1 MITILDNSKTLPQL
15 VVDKTNGKGVLF
27 PIEATVEED
36 LNGVYELK
44 FKFTVDEKRY
54 KELSIGSIV
63 RCNAGEREGIQLF
76 RVVEIS
82 KERKGIISVY
92 AQHISYDLNKLVVRP
107 FTSVGAVNACNALI
121 SNTIDN
127 TGFTIETNLTDT
139 TKEFKTEIPYSFRA
153 CLGGIDNSIISLFGC
168 ELEWDNLKVKVV
180 SRRGANTNVRVA
192 YGKNLVDLQ
201 QDENI
206 ENTYNCCIGY
216 AQYNEEQEKEGGE
229 EGEKETVTKYCVGD
243 MQYLE
248 TNTTPKALVVDFS
261 KEFDKDNLPT
271 VEAVN
276 QLAIN
281 YMTQN
286 AINVPKVSLKVS
298 FVALWQTNEYKN
310 LAPLEM
316 VGLGDTLKVDFPK
329 LNVSADARVIKRV
342 WNVLTERY
350 DTLELG
356 DPKESLSTIL
366 SQTSTA
372 ITNVSKEADNNTL
385 LAENAMLVAQS
396 KQDKLTA
403 GTNIQIVDNVISA
416 ISSEYSAGANIQIN
430 NGVIS
435 ATDTTYSAGT
445 GITITGANNSIN
457 AERNANNTYTKTET
471 DNLLNNKQAKLTAG
485 SNIQISNANVISATD
500 TKYTA
505 GTNVQISNANVIS
518 ATDTKYT
525 AGSNVQISSSNVISA
540 TDTKYTAGTGISIS
554 GTTINVKDDYVKLV
568 GDTMSGELTIQK
580 ASGQTMFRTKRTDN
594 AYDVGFGCGANGKVG
609 MHDFK
614 NSKWVLM
621 VDTDNTVRM
630 AGTVNITGNATSK
643 PLRVRNIVG
652 SDGTI
657 TDGNLYLNYGNSSG
671 KILLGQTGAYNISA
685 DGKTYSGHLVY
696 STTELTN
703 APTANYTSYDN
714 HGKIERYGAIC
725 FLDLNFLLKSPSSG
739 STGLGIIPNGYKPKL
754 KHTINV
760 SADNGIEGYVQI
772 GTDGV
777 VNYTGV
783 GRPIGN
789 VRALIS
795 YVANF

>member
-107 FTSVGAVNACNALI
+107 FTSVGAVNTCNALI

-139 TKEFKTEIPYSFRA
+139 TKEFKTEIPHPFRA

-180 SRRGANTNVRVA
+180 SRRGTDTNVRVA

-216 AQYNEEQEKEGGE
+216 AQYNEEVEGQEGKES
-229 EGEKETVTKYCVGD
+229 VTRYCIGN

-261 KEFDKDNLPT
+261 KEFDKDNVPT
-271 VEAVN
+271 VAAVD
-276 QLAIN
+276 QLAMN

-350 DTLELG
+350 DALELG
-356 DPKESLSTIL
+356 DPKESLSSVL
-366 SQTSTA
+366 SQTTTA
-372 ITNVSKEADNNTL
+372 ITNVEKEANSNTL
-385 LAENAMLVAQS
+385 LAENAMIVAQG

-403 GTNIQIVDNVISA
+403 GANIQIVDNVISA
-416 ISSEYSAGANIQIN
+416 VSSEYTAGTGIDIS

-435 ATDTTYSAGT
+435 A
-445 GITITGANNSIN
+445 
-457 AERNANNTYTKTET
+457 ERNPNNTYTKTET

-505 GTNVQISNANVIS
+505 GTNVQIS
-518 ATDTKYT
+518 
-525 AGSNVQISSSNVISA
+525 SSNVISA
-540 TDTKYTAGTGISIS
+540 TDTTYSAGTGISIS

-568 GDTMSGELTIQK
+568 GDTMSGQLTISK
-580 ASGQTMFRTKRTDN
+580 TGETMFKANRTD
-594 AYDVGFGCGANGKVG
+594 AQEIDFGIGVSGKGGV
-609 MHDFK
+609 F
-614 NSKWVLM
+614 NRTYNKWLLFS
-621 VDTDNTVRM
+621 DTDGNTILQGQVNV
-630 AGTVNITGNATSK
+630 AGSASNK

-652 SDGTI
+652 SDGNI
-657 TDGNLYLNYGNSSG
+657 TDGPLYLNYGNANA
-671 KILLGQTGAYNISA
+671 IYLGSTGAYNISA
-685 DGKTYSGHLVY
+685 DGKTYSGHLGY
-696 STTELTN
+696 SATNLTEEPTTITK
-703 APTANYTSYDN
+703 YDN

-725 FLDLNFLLKSPSSG
+725 FLDINFIFKSTSSG
-739 STGLGIIPNGYKPKL
+739 TTLGQIPVGYLPKL

-760 SADNGIEGYVQI
+760 SADNGIEGYIQI
-772 GTDGV
+772 NTDGV
-777 VNYTGV
+777 VNYRAIVTS
-783 GRPIGN
+783 PTTIGN

>member
-107 FTSVGAVNACNALI
+107 FTSVGAINTCNALV

-139 TKEFKTEIPYSFRA
+139 TKEFKTEIPHPFRA

-180 SRRGANTNVRVA
+180 SRRGTDTNVRVA

-216 AQYNEEQEKEGGE
+216 AQYNEEVEGQEGKES
-229 EGEKETVTKYCVGD
+229 VTRYCIGN

-261 KEFDKDNLPT
+261 KEFDKDNVPT
-271 VEAVN
+271 VAAVD
-276 QLAIN
+276 QLALN

-310 LAPLEM
+310 FAPLEM

-329 LNVSADARVIKRV
+329 LNVSADARVVKRV

-356 DPKESLSTIL
+356 DPKATLSSVL
-366 SQTSTA
+366 SQTTTA
-372 ITNVSKEADNNTL
+372 ITNVEKEADSNTL
-385 LAENAMLVAQS
+385 LAENAMIVAQG
-396 KQDKLTA
+396 KQDKLIA
-403 GTNIQIVDNVISA
+403 GANIQIVDNVISA
-416 ISSEYSAGANIQIN
+416 TSSEYSAGANIQIN

-485 SNIQISNANVISATD
+485 NNIQISNANVISATD

-505 GTNVQISNANVIS
+505 GTNVQIS
-518 ATDTKYT
+518 
-525 AGSNVQISSSNVISA
+525 SSNVISA
-540 TDTKYTAGTGISIS
+540 TDTTYSAGTGISIS

-568 GDTMSGELTIQK
+568 GDIMSGQLTISK
-580 ASGQTMFRTKRTDN
+580 TGETMFKANRTDIQEV
-594 AYDVGFGCGANGKVG
+594 DFGIGSSGKG
-609 MHDFK
+609 GIY
-614 NSKWVLM
+614 NRTYNKWLIFS
-621 VDTDNTVRM
+621 DTDGNTILQGQVNV
-630 AGTVNITGNATSK
+630 AGSAPNK

-652 SDGTI
+652 SDGNI
-657 TDGNLYLNYGNSSG
+657 SDGPLYLNYGNANAIYFGS
-671 KILLGQTGAYNISA
+671 TGAYNISA
-685 DGKTYSGHLVY
+685 DGKTYSGHLAY
-696 STTELTN
+696 STTSLTEE
-703 APTANYTSYDN
+703 PSTITKYDN

-725 FLDLNFLLKSPSSG
+725 FLDINFIFKSTSSG
-739 STGLGIIPNGYKPKL
+739 TTLGKIPAGYLPKL

-760 SADNGIEGYVQI
+760 SADNGIEGWIQI
-772 GTDGV
+772 NTDGV
-777 VNYTGV
+777 INYSAIVSSPTT
-783 GRPIGN
+783 IGN

-795 YVANF
+795 YIADF